1 MIFQKPELSGEELA
15 LVGRIA
21 ELDRD
26 LGHVAGTPKRW
37 LGVLRRA
44 TFARAI
50 RASNTIEG
58 YEVSADDAIAAVERE
73 EPQEAKTEAWAAVN
87 GYRSAM
93 TYVLQLAD
101 APRFSYSLDLL
112 NSLHFMMQEYDLSK
126 RPGRWRLGAIR
137 VRDEEKREDV
147 YEGPSVD
154 VVPELMNELIDSLN
168 GADRSVPGRV
178 QAAMGHLNLVMIH
191 PYSDG
196 NGRMARCLQTLIL
209 ARTGTLAPVFS
220 SIEEYLGRNTQEYYR
235 ALSTVG
241 GGSWQPER
249 DVRPWIRFCLIAHF
263 RQATTLARRFKETQL
278 LWDLLE
284 EDIKRRRL
292 PDRVIFALADAAMGY
307 RVRNATYRPSAE
319 INNQIASRDFKL
331 LVEVGLLV
339 PVGEKR
345 GRSYMA
351 APALVAMRSRTKLA
365 KATEDPFEPK
375 P

>member
-1 MIFQKPELSGEELA
+1 M
-15 LVGRIA
+15 
-21 ELDRD
+21 
-26 LGHVAGTPKRW
+26 
-37 LGVLRRA
+37 GVLRRA

-58 YEVSADDAIAAVERE
+58 YEVSPDDAIAAVERE
-73 EPQEAKTEAWAAVN
+73 EPLEAKTEAWAAVN

-101 APRFSYSLDLL
+101 APRFSYSIDLL
-112 NSLHFMMQEYDLSK
+112 NSLHFMMQEYDLRK
-126 RPGRWRLGAIR
+126 RPGRWRLEAIR
-137 VRDEEKREDV
+137 VRDEEQREDV

-154 VVPELMNELIDSLN
+154 VVPELMNEMIESLN
-168 GADRSVPGRV
+168 DADRSVPGMV

-220 SIEEYLGRNTQEYYR
+220 SIEEYLGRNTQEYYH
-235 ALSTVG
+235 ALSAVG

-345 GRSYMA
+345 GRSYGA

-365 KATEDPFEPK
+365 KATGDPFEPN